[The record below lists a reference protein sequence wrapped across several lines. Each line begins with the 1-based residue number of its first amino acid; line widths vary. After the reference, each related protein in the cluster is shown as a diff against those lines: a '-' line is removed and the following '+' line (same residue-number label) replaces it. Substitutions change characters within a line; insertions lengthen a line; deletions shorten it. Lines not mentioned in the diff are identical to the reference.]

1 VFSSQLRDKTM
12 RNKQQ
17 RFVASLLTM
26 TFFGLGLAHAG
37 DSADKCAVKL
47 TEIDAAIEEARKE
60 GSMRKVATLKDL
72 RVEALRCANKAK
84 SE

>member
-1 VFSSQLRDKTM
+1 M
-12 RNKQQ
+12 RNKQKW
-17 RFVASLLTM
+17 FATPLLVL
-26 TFFGLGLAHAG
+26 FSVGLAHADDSN
-37 DSADKCAVKL
+37 DSAEKCAVKL

-84 SE
+84 